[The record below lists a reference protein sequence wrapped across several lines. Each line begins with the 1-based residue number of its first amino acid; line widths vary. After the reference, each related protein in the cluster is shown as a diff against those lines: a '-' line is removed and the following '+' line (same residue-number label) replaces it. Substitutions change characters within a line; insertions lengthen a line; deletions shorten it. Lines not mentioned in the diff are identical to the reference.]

1 MPGIHREAVFGG
13 LDVKYEAR
21 VDEIVVPDS
30 SGEPGAR
37 YVCTSYTV
45 PGASERPVI
54 FAFNGGPG
62 SSSVWLHL
70 GIGPRRVAD
79 ADLLRPRMAPP
90 FGLADNPDC
99 VLDSAD
105 LVFIDPPGTG
115 FSRVLDEER
124 QADFY
129 GVVPDAIA
137 TMRFIT
143 QWSRRHGR
151 ENSPKFLLGESY
163 GAIRAATVA
172 KLSAGG
178 PTTTGRLES
187 LALNGVILM
196 GPGLQFG
203 NGANLAHVTTL
214 PSLAAT
220 AWYHDRLPG
229 RPADVREHVEAATRF
244 AEEDYLTA
252 LFAGSRLDRRRR
264 EAVAARLHELIGLAP
279 GVIAEHDLRLTPQ
292 RFASLLLRDRGEQVG
307 LYDSRYRLPLAGAG
321 GDPVAD
327 DPAMGQYV
335 PSFAGAIDGYLREEL
350 CVERDDDYRTIEFAR
365 VNFRWDYGDGAR
377 LPAGNYAADL
387 AVALRRNRDLRVLL
401 CVGMYDLVTTLG
413 ETNYAL
419 SQAPI
424 DPERVSVRTYE
435 SGHMPY
441 LGRASRERLAADLRA
456 VVKAPTG
463 EEPPCVS
470 Q

>member
-252 LFAGSRLDRRRR
+252 LFAGFRLDRRRR

-292 RFASLLLRDRGEQVG
+292 RFASLLLRDQGEQVG

-350 CVERDDDYRTIEFAR
+350 GVERDDDYRTIEFAR

-441 LGRASRERLAADLRA
+441 LGRESRERLAADLRA
-456 VVKAPTG
+456 VVKAPAG